1 MKRVNHDT
9 PKRCDPKLLIV
20 VSLFVF
26 VNAAVSQDSDTVLTT
41 TYPIIGIHLGAG
53 TVGGGRVGI
62 QLKISDRFSF
72 EGSYGTNVLGF
83 VGLVDA
89 DDRLGIRINW
99 YPQPTSAFAV
109 GLCFVHRRMLNFHNY
124 SDIIA
129 EDVGL
134 FPFRN
139 SKVSA
144 FARIGFGVGF
154 RNQPYPEPTYF
165 VPNLDVGLAW
175 NFL

>member
-1 MKRVNHDT
+1 MILRSDT
-9 PKRCDPKLLIV
+9 TSQLLIV
-20 VSLFVF
+20 ISLFVF
-26 VNAAVSQDSDTVLTT
+26 VNAALSQEADTIRTT
-41 TYPIIGIHLGAG
+41 TYPILGIHLGAG
-53 TVGGGRVGI
+53 TVSGGRIGV
-62 QLKISDRFSF
+62 QVKISDRFSF
-72 EGSYGTNVLGF
+72 EGSYGINVFAF
-83 VGLVDA
+83 VSLVDV
-89 DDRLGIRINW
+89 DDRLGVRVNW

-109 GLCFVHRRMLNFHNY
+109 GLCFVHRRMLSFHNY

-129 EDVGL
+129 GDVGL

-144 FARIGFGVGF
+144 FARIGFGLGI